1 MFTSIRATSLTLQA
15 YLQRGFEDDPLTA
28 ADFGPGGPRTVTL
41 TNPRDAT
48 LAGVQGVSLW
58 LYQSTRDDQRL
69 NAPPRRV
76 APDQIEPTPLPI
88 QLHYLATP
96 VVRVDPNAPDAG
108 PAEEHLLLGKILE
121 LFYAHP
127 RLSGTDLQDA
137 LLGSPTAISVRL
149 EALPIEDVARVWW
162 ALQRPYQL
170 SVSYEVTLA
179 EIATGEQPVLRTPVE
194 EVRPEYAIVIG
205 EAGGS

>member
-1 MFTSIRATSLTLQA
+1 MFTAIRATSLTLQT
-15 YLQRGFEDDPLTA
+15 YLLRGFQDDPLTA
-28 ADFGPGGPRTVTL
+28 GDFGAGGPRTVTL
-41 TNPRDAT
+41 TNPREAT
-48 LAGVQGVSLW
+48 VAGIQGVSFW

-69 NAPPRRV
+69 NAPPQRV
-76 APDQIEPTPLPI
+76 APNQIEPTPLPL

-96 VVRVDPNAPDAG
+96 IVRVDPNAPDTA
-108 PAEEHLLLGKILE
+108 PVEEHLLLGKILE
-121 LFYAHP
+121 LFHAHP

-137 LLGSPTAISVRL
+137 LVGSPKAISVRL

-179 EIATGEQPVLRTPVE
+179 EIATGTHPALRTPVE
-194 EVRPEYAIVIG
+194 EVRPEYAVVVG
-205 EAGGS
+205 EASSS